1 MKAFN
6 VTKGTWLAS
15 DLEVADRF
23 LKRLLGLLGR
33 THLPASRGLWIKP
46 CDAIH
51 TIGMLFSIDVL
62 FLDRER
68 RVVRAIHDLAPF
80 RLVFTVKTAVSVIEL
95 PAGTIRQTQTEEGD
109 VVELVESEEGS

>member
-15 DLEVADRF
+15 GLEVADSF
-23 LKRLLGLLGR
+23 GKRLLGLLGR
-33 THLPASRGLWIKP
+33 THLPAPRGLWIKP
-46 CDAIH
+46 CDSIH

-68 RVVRAIHDLAPF
+68 RVVRAIHHLAPF
-80 RLVFTVKTAVSVIEL
+80 RLVFTVKTASSVIEL
-95 PAGTIRQTQTEEGD
+95 PAGMIRQTQTEEGD
-109 VVELVESEEGS
+109 VVEMME